1 MSADNKT
8 STSDT
13 VQKHK
18 DFLFPA
24 VTMYYQEPLALDHGE
39 GMYIWDESGQKYLDC
54 FGGVLTT
61 SVGHASRSSAKVP
74 RQKQAPIANSRSGM
88 IVRMAIE
95 ISPSSMPR

>member
-1 MSADNKT
+1 MTDSKQT
-8 STSDT
+8 LPDT
-13 VQKHK
+13 IQKHK
-18 DFLFPA
+18 DYLFPA

-61 SVGHASRSSAKVP
+61 SVGHASRSNAKVP
-74 RQKQAPIANSRSGM
+74 RQTQAPIANSRSGM

-95 ISPSSMPR
+95 TRPSSMPR